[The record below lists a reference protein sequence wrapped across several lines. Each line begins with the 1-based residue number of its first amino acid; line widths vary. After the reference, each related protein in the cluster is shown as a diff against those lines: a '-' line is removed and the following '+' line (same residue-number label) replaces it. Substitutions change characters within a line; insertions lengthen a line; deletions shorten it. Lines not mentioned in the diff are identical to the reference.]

1 MRRVAGL
8 TVALVMMRTVALA
21 EPPPGEGGRPAGPP
35 RVRIPEGVRALRN
48 LEYARVG
55 EKSLLLD
62 LYLPEKASGPLPVI
76 MWVHGGGWRGGS
88 KERCPAIPMTEH
100 GYAVASINY
109 RLSQEATF
117 PAQIHDCKAAVRWL
131 RANAKKYGLD
141 PKRIGAWG
149 ASAGG
154 HLVAMLGTAGDVKD
168 LEGQEGNLKY
178 SSRVQA
184 VCDFFGPADLA
195 KMAGKRERMPP
206 EAPYAPESLLIGG
219 PLLENLDKAAR
230 ASPVTYVSR
239 DDPPFL
245 IAHGDQDNLVPLEQS
260 QVLYDALKRAGVEA
274 TLHIVQGGGHGFRS
288 PEAYAKVLE
297 FFNRHLKPGA
307 GRADGSAGARR
318 GGEK

>member
-1 MRRVAGL
+1 MRRVAGF
-8 TVALVMMRTVALA
+8 VMALVMMTTVALA

-35 RVRIPEGVRALRN
+35 RVRMPEGVRALRN

-88 KERCPAIPMTEH
+88 KERCPAIPVTEH

-109 RLSQEATF
+109 RLSHEATF

-131 RANAKKYGLD
+131 RANAEKYGLD

-195 KMAGKRERMPP
+195 KMAGKRERMPA

-230 ASPVTYVSR
+230 ASPVTYVSK

-260 QVLYDALKRAGVEA
+260 QVLYDALKGAGVEA

-288 PEAYAKVLE
+288 PEVYDKVLA
-297 FFNRHLKPGA
+297 FFEEHLKT
-307 GRADGSAGARR
+307 GRSSGIRR
-318 GGEK
+318 PQ